1 MPVKQALKS
10 RIIDEKDKKILMA
23 LQENGRMQLK
33 DISKRAGLT
42 IDTTHKRIK
51 EMQSKGV
58 FYSRILIDP
67 RVIGYPLIADIKIKL
82 RNVSK
87 EKRELFIS
95 YLQKHKRCIELL
107 SLMGDFDFT
116 CVLIAKDS
124 NELETISTDIR
135 QKHKEIIDEW
145 RGNLVL
151 KTYKFEEYDLGE

>member
-23 LQENGRMQLK
+23 LQENGREQLK
-33 DISKRAGLT
+33 QISKKAGLT

-51 EMQSKGV
+51 EMVKKGV
-58 FYSRILIDP
+58 FFPTILIDP

-82 RNVSK
+82 KNVSQ
-87 EKRELFIS
+87 EKREAFIS
-95 YLQKHKRCIELL
+95 YLKNHKRCIELL

-124 NELETISTDIR
+124 NELESISTEIR
-135 QKHKEIIDEW
+135 QKNKELIDEW
-145 RGNLVL
+145 RGNLIL
-151 KTYKFEEYDLGE
+151 KTYKFEEYDLS